1 MEQGR
6 SYLEHCLSNS
16 IVCFKPCHCDTSFVV
31 SHLSIIVKC
40 LHFARQVNCHRDV
53 INCLLDNGANVN
65 KLNDEG
71 LSVLAACHVLF
82 YTKHTWK
89 DNIAEN
95 IPDENLFN
103 FIQEDRQKGTYIHRN
118 YRQSV
123 VNDDVRV
130 ETNVADSEDTEEN
143 SEDECVEN
151 IQNEINQD
159 EINEPR
165 MTYRIIDFTDK
176 TCRDKDEKSTKLEN
190 NLNNSM
196 KIKLD
201 LNRNGFKKSINDQGT
216 KINMDGGDDN
226 HLDSGMLTPISD
238 VSSAREK
245 SVGKTDKPSVMDPSL
260 FSIMSAV
267 SSTRQPSESGD
278 DLRSENSM
286 EQNKQVLL
294 AVQR

>member
-1 MEQGR
+1 M
-6 SYLEHCLSNS
+6 
-16 IVCFKPCHCDTSFVV
+16 
-31 SHLSIIVKC
+31 
-40 LHFARQVNCHRDV
+40 HFARQVNCHRDV

-176 TCRDKDEKSTKLEN
+176 TCRDKDKKSTKLEN